1 METENDTN
9 DFKTL
14 IKLLA
19 ACIVGYFI
27 VYFLTFFSPKSNELG
42 DTAGIANGLF
52 SALAF
57 AGVIYTIFLQK
68 KELGLQREELKCT
81 RAELAG
87 QKEEMKMQNNTLKKQ
102 RFENTFFSMLS
113 LQQELLNNIRLKG
126 RAQDVCVELVGHAA
140 EENVDISG
148 RDVFDFI
155 YKKRIQKEITKSG
168 ITGYAKYEKI
178 TMFDHYYR
186 HLYRI
191 IKFIS
196 LSNLA
201 DSEQYEYTSI
211 VRAQLSDCE
220 LLMLFY
226 SCLNKTGTE
235 KFKPLT
241 ERYALFK
248 NIRSELLVDKK
259 HKMEY
264 DNGAYKYQKRFYF
277 RLLN

>member
-14 IKLLA
+14 VMVLA
-19 ACIVGYFI
+19 ACVLGYFFI
-27 VYFLTFFSPKSNELG
+27 YFLTLWNPKSNELG

-87 QKEEMKMQNNTLKKQ
+87 QKEEMKLQNATLKRQ

-113 LQQELLNNIRLKG
+113 LQQELVTNIRLENLG
-126 RAQDVCVELVGHAA
+126 SPAA
-140 EENVDISG
+140 LASG
-148 RDVFDFI
+148 RSAFEYVYLSYI
-155 YKKRIQKEITKSG
+155 KPWVITDGVK
-168 ITGYAKYEKI
+168 GYLKFSKI

-196 LSNLA
+196 LS
-201 DSEQYEYTSI
+201 DFTDDEKYEYTSI
-211 VRAQLSDCE
+211 VRSQLSNFE

-226 SCLNKTGTE
+226 NCLNNTGNE
-235 KFKPLT
+235 KFKPLI
-241 ERYALFK
+241 EQYALLK
-248 NIRSELLVDKK
+248 NICIESLVDEE

-264 DNGAYKYQKRFYF
+264 KNGAYRHILPSK
-277 RLLN
+277 